1 MAATIFTNRGALG
14 TAGQTGPSPLQLC
27 TAYYPFV
34 TASGFAYVYFED
46 EPGRRAA
53 AKLVTRDEAPRI
65 AAEHSCAPSIN
76 VNHKVQPCAVSPNN
90 FPHQP
95 CGFALR
101 NAPICRRISGGD
113 SVTLARPRSAPGRRR
128 RRSGRNARYRHG

>member
-1 MAATIFTNRGALG
+1 MAATIITNRGALG

-90 FPHQP
+90 FPRQP

-101 NAPICRRISGGD
+101 NAPICRRISRR
-113 SVTLARPRSAPGRRR
+113 LAYLGVALAAHQVGER
-128 RRSGRNARYRHG
+128 RRSGRDARYRHG